1 MDFYYVNNR
10 GERID
15 LSDYPYIFQQGDLLN
30 WVYSYNTDNL
40 VSRDITYGYKV
51 AAKEI
56 PVKLAVLCDYAIP
69 FEQRK
74 EAWEEAVDHLC
85 EVISSDVIDN
95 KNGKLYTDTEF
106 YMECKII
113 GSEKS
118 DWRMVLPIMFN
129 TMNILSDRPVW
140 ITEAKRS
147 FQRIVSGSGESEEF
161 LDYEHDYNYDYT
173 MPYGGDVIWK
183 VDHYA
188 PCEYEM
194 IIYGPGVDPRVV
206 INGHIYQVYA
216 TLDENDYLKINSRE
230 NSVVKYLAN
239 GTQRDLY
246 DYRVK
251 ITGSLF
257 EPIMPGNVQVVWS
270 GEFGF
275 DLTLFCERSEP
286 RWGNGISEN
295 PGDQPSNGTGD
306 GGETAGLQL
315 KTGRTSSAS
324 IDTGLSSIIAFG
336 IAAMSAA
343 TGVGLCNAMFNSY
356 EDADHVN
363 MSYCSSSSDYLKMYA
378 YTASSSYFSISGGVF
393 EWTGTGN
400 YALQE
405 GMEYQW
411 FAIGT

>member
-1 MDFYYVNNR
+1 MDFYYINNR
-10 GERID
+10 GIKID
-15 LSDYPYIFQQGDLLN
+15 LSDFPYMFQSGDLLN
-30 WVYSYNTDNL
+30 WSYSYTTRSL
-40 VSRDITYGYKV
+40 ASTDITSEYKMP
-51 AAKEI
+51 AKEI
-56 PVKLAVLCDYAIP
+56 PVQLAVLCNFTIP
-69 FEQRK
+69 MEQRK
-74 EAWEEAVDHLC
+74 EEWEEAVDHLC
-85 EVISSDVIDN
+85 EVISADVIDN
-95 KNGKLYTDTEF
+95 KNGKLYTNTGF

-118 DWRMVLPIMFN
+118 DWKMGLPIMFN

-194 IIYGPGVDPRVV
+194 IVYGPCVDPRVV

-230 NSVVKYLAN
+230 NSVVQYLAN
-239 GTQRDLY
+239 GAQRDLY

-257 EPIMPGNVQVVWS
+257 EPITPGNIRVVWS

-286 RWGNGISEN
+286 RW
-295 PGDQPSNGTGD
+295 
-306 GGETAGLQL
+306 
-315 KTGRTSSAS
+315 KTQDS
-324 IDTGLSSIIAFG
+324 
-336 IAAMSAA
+336 
-343 TGVGLCNAMFNSY
+343 
-356 EDADHVN
+356 
-363 MSYCSSSSDYLKMYA
+363 
-378 YTASSSYFSISGGVF
+378 
-393 EWTGTGN
+393 
-400 YALQE
+400 
-405 GMEYQW
+405 
-411 FAIGT
+411 

>member
-69 FEQRK
+69 LEQRK

-95 KNGKLYTDTEF
+95 KNGKLYTDTGF

-118 DWRMVLPIMFN
+118 DWKMGLPIMFN

-147 FQRIVSGSGESEEF
+147 FQMIVSGSGESEEF

-194 IIYGPGVDPRVV
+194 IIYGPCVDPRVV
-206 INGHIYQVYA
+206 INGHIYQVYV

-230 NSVVKYLAN
+230 NSVVQYLAN

-257 EPIMPGNVQVVWS
+257 EPIMPGNVRVVWS

-286 RWGNGISEN
+286 RWKIKGS
-295 PGDQPSNGTGD
+295 
-306 GGETAGLQL
+306 
-315 KTGRTSSAS
+315 
-324 IDTGLSSIIAFG
+324 
-336 IAAMSAA
+336 
-343 TGVGLCNAMFNSY
+343 
-356 EDADHVN
+356 
-363 MSYCSSSSDYLKMYA
+363 
-378 YTASSSYFSISGGVF
+378 
-393 EWTGTGN
+393 
-400 YALQE
+400 
-405 GMEYQW
+405 
-411 FAIGT
+411 